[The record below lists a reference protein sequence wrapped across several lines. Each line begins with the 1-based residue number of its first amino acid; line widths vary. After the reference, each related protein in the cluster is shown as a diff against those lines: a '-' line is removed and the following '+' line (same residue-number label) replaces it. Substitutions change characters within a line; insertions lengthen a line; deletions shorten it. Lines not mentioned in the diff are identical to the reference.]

1 MQPARKK
8 EQAIEVRGARVHNL
22 KNISVSLPHNKLTVV
37 TGVSGSGKSSL
48 AFDTIYAE
56 GQRRYVESLS
66 AYARQ
71 FLERMDKP
79 DVDEITGIA
88 PAIAIRQKNATKNP
102 RSTVATQTEI
112 YDYLRLLYARAGQTF
127 CHVCGR
133 EVKKDSPESAADE
146 ILSTL
151 DSGAR
156 FYVLFPILE
165 ESSPKRNRSTSK
177 VKKKPA
183 ATDLSV
189 SAYLISLLQQGFS
202 RLYRDDK
209 LIELSLPEDYKFSD
223 FNDTFVLIDRLKA
236 DQDIRQ
242 RLVDSLETCFREGHA
257 AIIEQVGGEEQV
269 SLKFSDRYVCKYDGT
284 PYEEPEP
291 QLFSFNSPYGA
302 CPTCQGFG
310 NTIGVDYD
318 LVIPNPLLSIKD
330 GAIEPFTRPQHAWAQ
345 KELLK
350 YAASANININ
360 VPYAD
365 LPDFQQNCIVY
376 GDEGWRGIKGFF
388 KWLETKKYKLHVRVF
403 LAKYRG
409 YTKCPDCEGSR
420 LRQEARDV
428 KVGGRSLPEILE
440 LSIDDA
446 YEFFESLTLNPER
459 EKIAEKLLL
468 EIRRRLRFLVDVGL
482 DYLTL
487 SRLAATLSGGE
498 AQRIQLATNLGS
510 LLVGTLYVLDEPS
523 IGLHPR
529 DNARLVK
536 ILENLRDIGN
546 TLLVVE
552 HDEDTMRAAD
562 HIIDIGPFAGEL
574 GGDVVFEGTFNS
586 LLKDKT
592 SLTAKYLRGEAE
604 IKIPQKRRK
613 PGKEKIRITGAR
625 EHNLQNVSVEIPLE
639 MLVCITGVSG
649 SGKSTLVH
657 DVLYAGLKKQ
667 RGEWNSHVGLFKEI
681 TGREHI
687 DDIVLVDQ
695 SPIGRTP
702 RSNPV
707 TYIKAYDAIR
717 EVFAA
722 TQTAKTKGFGSSHF
736 SFNVPGGRCET
747 CQGSGTVIVEMQFLA
762 DVELTCED
770 CRGTRFREEVL
781 NIKYKGRNIAEAL
794 ELTVREAI
802 LFFKEA
808 KKIVNKLKVLEAV
821 GLGYLRL
828 GQSATTLSGGE
839 AQRVKLASHLAQ
851 TSNSKTLFIF
861 DEPTTGLHFEDINK
875 LLTAFRAL
883 IDNGASL
890 VVIEHNLDVIKTADW
905 IIDLG
910 PEGGIGGGKIVAT
923 GTPEQII
930 KVSDSATGTYLRDL
944 LNQKRGNLTSDPAPT
959 VHL

>member
-8 EQAIEVRGARVHNL
+8 EQAIKVRGARVHNL

-310 NTIGVDYD
+310 NTIGVDYE

>member
-79 DVDEITGIA
+79 DVDDITGIA

-146 ILSTL
+146 VLAALEIGT
-151 DSGAR
+151 R
-156 FYVLFPILE
+156 FYVLFPILGE
-165 ESSPKRNRSTSK
+165 ISLKGARTQSK
-177 VKKKPA
+177 TKKK
-183 ATDLSV
+183 ATALDLSV
-189 SAYLISLLQQGFS
+189 SAFLISLLQQGFS
-202 RLYRDDK
+202 RLYRNGEV
-209 LIELSLPEDYKFSD
+209 IELTRPEDYEFPD

-236 DQDIRQ
+236 DPDIRQ

-269 SLKFSDRYVCKYDGT
+269 SLKYSDRYVCKYDGT

-446 YEFFESLTLNPER
+446 YGFFESLTLNPER

-468 EIRRRLRFLVDVGL
+468 EIRRRLKFLVDVGL

-552 HDEDTMRAAD
+552 HDEETMRAAD

-681 TGREHI
+681 TGREYI

-781 NIKYKGRNIAEAL
+781 NIRYKGKNIAEAL

-910 PEGGIGGGKIVAT
+910 PEGGIGGGKIVGT

-930 KVSDSATGTYLRDL
+930 KISDSATGTYLKDL
-944 LNQKRGNLTSDPAPT
+944 LN
-959 VHL
+959 

>member
-22 KNISVSLPHNKLTVV
+22 KNISVSLPHNKLTVI

-112 YDYLRLLYARAGQTF
+112 YDYLRLLYARAGQTI
-127 CHVCGR
+127 CHICGR

-151 DSGAR
+151 DFGAR

-165 ESSPKRNRSTSK
+165 DGSPKRSKTAGK

-183 ATDLSV
+183 AADLSV
-189 SAYLISLLQQGFS
+189 TAYLISLLQQGFS
-202 RLYRDDK
+202 RLHRNGE
-209 LIELSLPEDYKFSD
+209 LIELSRPEDYKFAD

-236 DQDIRQ
+236 DPDIRQ

-257 AIIEQVGGEEQV
+257 AIIEQVGGEEPL
-269 SLKFSDRYVCKYDGT
+269 SLKFSDRFVCKYDGT
-284 PYEEPEP
+284 AYEEPEP

-350 YAASANININ
+350 YAASANIDIN
-360 VPYAD
+360 SPYAD

-376 GDEGWRGIKGFF
+376 GDEGWRGVKGFF

-409 YTKCPDCEGSR
+409 YTRCPDCEGSR

-428 KVGGRSLPEILE
+428 KIGGRSLPEILE
-440 LSIDDA
+440 LSIDNA
-446 YEFFESLTLNPER
+446 FEFFESLMLNTER

-468 EIRRRLRFLVDVGL
+468 EIRRRLKFLVDVGL

-562 HIIDIGPFAGEL
+562 HVIDIGPFAGEL
-574 GGDVVFEGTFNS
+574 GGDVVFEGSFAS
-586 LLKDKT
+586 LLKNKT
-592 SLTAKYLRGEAE
+592 SLTAKYLRGEAQ

-613 PGKEKIRITGAR
+613 PGKEKIKILGAR
-625 EHNLQNVSVEIPLE
+625 EHNLKNVSVEIPLE

-657 DVLYAGLKKQ
+657 DVLFAGLKKQ
-667 RGEWNSHVGLFKEI
+667 RGEWNSQVGLFKEI

-722 TQTAKTKGFGSSHF
+722 TQAAKTKGFGSSHF

-747 CQGSGTVIVEMQFLA
+747 CQGSGTVTVEMQFLA

-781 NIKYKGRNIAEAL
+781 NIKYKGENIAEAL

-802 LFFKEA
+802 LFFKDI

-851 TSNSKTLFIF
+851 TSNTKSLFIF

-875 LLTAFRAL
+875 LLGAFRAL
-883 IDNGASL
+883 IDNGASI

-905 IIDLG
+905 VIDLG
-910 PEGGIGGGKIVAT
+910 PDGGVSGGEVVAA
-923 GTPEQII
+923 GTPEKIA
-930 KVSDSATGTYLRDL
+930 KDERSHTGRYLKSIL
-944 LNQKRGNLTSDPAPT
+944 S
-959 VHL
+959 